1 MEWKNLAVLRA
12 GRVDQVKV
20 LVNKTFLYF
29 FEEHFLG
36 ASLVPV
42 KMDQNIIPV
51 FLVPDHKSSKGTSV
65 LRNLELKIFDT

>member
-29 FEEHFLG
+29 FEEHFFG

-42 KMDQNIIPV
+42 KMV
-51 FLVPDHKSSKGTSV
+51 
-65 LRNLELKIFDT
+65 